1 LYACSTEITDE
12 GIKYLI
18 NLTQLQASRTKITKK
33 GIKHLK
39 KFKLQL
45 SYIPDAE
52 AVE

>member
-1 LYACSTEITDE
+1 LDASCSEITDE
-12 GIKYLI
+12 GIKYLT
-18 NLTQLQASRTKITKK
+18 NLTQLQASRTKITSE